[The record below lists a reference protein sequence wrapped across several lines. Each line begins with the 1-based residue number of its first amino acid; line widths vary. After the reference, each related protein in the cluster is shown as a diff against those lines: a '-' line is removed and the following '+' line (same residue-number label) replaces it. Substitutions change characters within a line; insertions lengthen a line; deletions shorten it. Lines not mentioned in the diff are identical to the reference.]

1 MNVEKP
7 AIEKMLV
14 ELLDRVL
21 ALRGRAMGFHAST
34 PLLGALPELDSMGVL
49 NVITTLEEQFGF
61 TVHDDE
67 MEGATFATL
76 GALTAFVA
84 DKLQAAATP

>member
-7 AIEKMLV
+7 AIEKVLIDV
-14 ELLDRVL
+14 LDRVL
-21 ALRGRAMGFHAST
+21 ALRGRAVGFHAST
-34 PLLGALPELDSMGVL
+34 PLLGAVPELDSMGVL

-61 TVHDDE
+61 AVYDDE

-84 DKLQAAATP
+84 EKLQAAAAP